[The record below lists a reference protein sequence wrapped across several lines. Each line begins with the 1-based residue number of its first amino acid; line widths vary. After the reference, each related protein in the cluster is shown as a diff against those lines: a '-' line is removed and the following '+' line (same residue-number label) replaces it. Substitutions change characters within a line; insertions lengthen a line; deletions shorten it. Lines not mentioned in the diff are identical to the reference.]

1 MAKNEEKVT
10 EEVKAEEV
18 TAEEPKK
25 TGLYPQN
32 TYIVHLP
39 LTSDKQDD
47 VTVGINGK
55 YYKIRRGEDVEVPA
69 SVYEVLKNQEK
80 MDTLAVRRR
89 LAMSAEMN
97 KKLKSM

>member
-10 EEVKAEEV
+10 EEVKTEEV
-18 TAEEPKK
+18 AAEEPKK
-25 TGLYPQN
+25 TGLYPQDKYVIN
-32 TYIVHLP
+32 LP

-55 YYKIRRGEDVEVPA
+55 YYKIRRGEDVEVSA
-69 SVYEVLKNQEK
+69 AVYEVLKNQER

-89 LAMSAEMN
+89 TAMAAEMN

>member
-10 EEVKAEEV
+10 EEVKTEEIA
-18 TAEEPKK
+18 AEEPKK
-25 TGLYPQN
+25 GLYPKDK
-32 TYIVHLP
+32 YIVNLP

-55 YYKIRRGEDVEVPA
+55 YYKIKRGEDVEVSA
-69 SVYEVLKNQEK
+69 AVYEVLKNQER

-89 LAMSAEMN
+89 LEMAAEMN